1 MMDYRKYFNKA
12 IRADYPESSE
22 QIIGETE
29 DWFRKI
35 SPAISFAKTSK
46 NPMDRRLEFC
56 AYFLALIITLDQR
69 RVRYD
74 DIRKICLEIV
84 TDYVKPKSKLHAALK
99 RLPPKLMNTWI
110 GDKFFRLFHERV
122 SKNENP
128 DGFIVNIITDKKQT
142 NGLGFG
148 FDIIECGICKLY
160 AKYNY
165 QKYVPILCEV
175 DKLTSA
181 MAGLNLIRKSTIA
194 LGAKT
199 CDFRFTKK
207 TQF

>member
-1 MMDYRKYFNKA
+1 MTDYRKYFYKA
-12 IRADYPESSE
+12 IRAEYPDSAE
-22 QIIGETE
+22 QIIEETE
-29 DWFRKI
+29 NWFQKI
-35 SPAISFAKTSK
+35 SPDIAFAKTSK

-56 AYFLALIITLDQR
+56 AYFLALIISLDQR
-69 RVRYD
+69 RERYD
-74 DIRKICLEIV
+74 EIRKICLDIV
-84 TDYVKPKSKLHAALK
+84 TDYVRPKSKLHAALK
-99 RLPPKLMNTWI
+99 RLPPKLMNTRI
-110 GDKFFRLFHERV
+110 GDWFLRKFHDRV

-128 DGFIVNIITDKKQT
+128 DGFIVNIITDKEKT

-181 MAGLNLIRKSTIA
+181 MAGLTLMRKSTIA

-199 CDFRFTKK
+199 CDFRFTKE
-207 TQF
+207 QY